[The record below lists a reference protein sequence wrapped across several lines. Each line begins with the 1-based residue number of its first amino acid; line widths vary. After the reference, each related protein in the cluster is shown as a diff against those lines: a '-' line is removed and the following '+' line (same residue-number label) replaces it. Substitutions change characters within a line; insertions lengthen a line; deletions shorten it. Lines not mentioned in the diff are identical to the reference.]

1 MYTFPIA
8 RAKERSGEE
17 EWDKIREKEF
27 RRTPGP
33 RVANGTRASTLVRGK
48 NLGGMHY
55 DVPFLKFLC
64 AHTVRRLVNFVT
76 KIYCGLQ
83 QRGHTQPLKKKLN
96 LHILARTTKA
106 VRRLCLAAVTV
117 RAYSTDRTYRIVC
130 NGKLTWITV
139 NVY

>member
-1 MYTFPIA
+1 MRERNGKKESSKVRGERILAVA
-8 RAKERSGEE
+8 RGQ
-17 EWDKIREKEF
+17 EW
-27 RRTPGP
+27 RTY
-33 RVANGTRASTLVRGK
+33 GTRALTLVHAK

-55 DVPFLKFLC
+55 DVPFLKFLS
-64 AHTVRRLVNFVT
+64 AHTVRRLVNFAT
-76 KIYCGLQ
+76 KIYYGLQ

-96 LHILARTTKA
+96 LHILARTTKT

-117 RAYSTDRTYRIVC
+117 RAHGKDRTYRVVC